1 MQNVNLKES
10 IESYSLQIKNLG
22 AAHKKATEDIQ
33 FKEDYL
39 KQITEVFNSS
49 THILSLVLKFMGYLD
64 LVNKSAHDRG
74 LEVGVLRSTRNWS
87 TLIDMQENLNKEAH
101 EEAAEFFMDNYLRV
115 VKPTFMELEEKA
127 KEYIFL
133 QNKKR

>member
-10 IESYSLQIKNLG
+10 IESYSLQIKSLG
-22 AAHKKATEDIQ
+22 TAHKKAVEDAQ

-39 KQITEVFNSS
+39 KQVTQVFNSC

-64 LVNKSAHDRG
+64 LANKSVFDRG

-87 TLIDMQENLNKEAH
+87 MLIEMQGNLTNEGRDEAI
-101 EEAAEFFMDNYLRV
+101 EFFMESYIRV
-115 VKPTFMELEEKA
+115 VRPTFMELEEKA